1 MWKNTIFL
9 HLIKLMNERQSLHH
23 SQSKVICRNF
33 FGLWLRKHRK
43 IVSLTDSDVQT
54 LLAEEENQNTIRK
67 TESYVFSDFGN
78 GISRRWERKS
88 TTGKYVTSCFWLF
101 TWKISVG
108 QDQVNNWDFWMLKI
122 RPIVCFCGDS
132 KHVSILSLNANALHD
147 FYSGIVDPFI
157 FIY

>member
-1 MWKNTIFL
+1 MNDKAFTILNLRSFVGIFSDYGCENTE
-9 HLIKLMNERQSLHH
+9 KS
-23 SQSKVICRNF
+23 
-33 FGLWLRKHRK
+33 
-43 IVSLTDSDVQT
+43 VSLTDSNVRT

-67 TESYVFSDFGN
+67 TESYVFSGFGN